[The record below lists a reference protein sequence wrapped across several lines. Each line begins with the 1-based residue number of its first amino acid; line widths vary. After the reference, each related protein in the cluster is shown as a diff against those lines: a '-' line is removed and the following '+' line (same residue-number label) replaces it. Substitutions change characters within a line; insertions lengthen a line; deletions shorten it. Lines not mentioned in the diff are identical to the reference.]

1 MNKIKNEYQPVGKL
15 FVSKVLY
22 NFVNK
27 ELLKKTKI
35 KSKQFWYG
43 LDKSLY
49 YLREK
54 NERLLQTRKDLQ
66 NSIDDWHLKNKGK
79 KLSNKLSIK
88 NFDFGLSSCLATK
101 VVCQGS
107 SFE

>member
-1 MNKIKNEYQPVGKL
+1 MNKIQNEYLPVEKL

-54 NERLLQTRKDLQ
+54 NERLLQTRKDIQ
-66 NSIDDWHLKNKGK
+66 NSIDE
-79 KLSNKLSIK
+79 LSLIHI
-88 NFDFGLSSCLATK
+88 
-101 VVCQGS
+101 
-107 SFE
+107 